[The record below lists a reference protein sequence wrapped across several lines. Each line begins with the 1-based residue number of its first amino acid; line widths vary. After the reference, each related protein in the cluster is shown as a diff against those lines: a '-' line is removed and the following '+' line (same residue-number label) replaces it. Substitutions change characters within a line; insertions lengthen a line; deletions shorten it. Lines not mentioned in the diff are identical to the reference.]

1 MNLFLKKEENK
12 NIFPLS
18 DETDTCSSLEKRIG
32 EKMKLKKAAAVLLTA
47 SLAFSLSVTPVLA
60 DNVNDLKEQ
69 KQAAEDEVSS
79 LQSQL
84 NTLMTKITE
93 LENDLITTGEEITQT
108 EADLQTAQ
116 DDEQKQYEDMKLRI
130 KYMYEAGSGSAAV
143 EKVMTTGS
151 ISGMLTQAEYSQQVH
166 TYDRQKLKEYAETVQ
181 KVKDLQ
187 DTLETKMDDL
197 KKTQTEFEAQ
207 QDELNTTIT
216 EKSAEVANLDD
227 QLQAAIKKAAEEE
240 AARQKAAE
248 EAAAK
253 KAAQQSS
260 STSNKNTSG
269 NTGSTTTKTEN
280 STVNNN
286 TSKPSTS
293 TPSASTP
300 PASTPS
306 NSTPSAGS
314 GASSTPTYTP
324 DYNQSAADIIVSA
337 ARSQVGNATYVWGT
351 QIPYVSFDCSGLVQ
365 WCYAQAGIS
374 IPRQSTA
381 IKNSG
386 TIVSDPRPGDI
397 CWTPGHVA
405 IYIGNGQMIE
415 AQQDGV
421 PICVSKVRANY
432 YIRY

>member
-1 MNLFLKKEENK
+1 MNLFLEKEENK

-166 TYDRQKLKEYAETVQ
+166 TFDRQKLKEYAETVQ

-293 TPSASTP
+293 TPSVSTP

-306 NSTPSAGS
+306 EDNSASDTPV
-314 GASSTPTYTP
+314 YTP
-324 DYNQSAADIIVSA
+324 DYNQSVADIIVSA
-337 ARSQVGNATYVWGT
+337 AWSQVGKATYVWGT

-374 IPRQSTA
+374 IPRQSTS

-421 PICVSKVRANY
+421 PICVSKVRATY

>member
-1 MNLFLKKEENK
+1 
-12 NIFPLS
+12 
-18 DETDTCSSLEKRIG
+18 
-32 EKMKLKKAAAVLLTA
+32 MKFRKAAAVLLAAVLTC
-47 SLAFSLSVTPVLA
+47 SLTVTPVFA
-60 DNVNDLKEQ
+60 DDVDTLEEQ

-79 LQSQL
+79 LQTQL

-116 DDEQKQYEDMKLRI
+116 EDEQKQYEAMKLRI
-130 KYMYEAGSGSAAV
+130 KYMYEAGSGTAAV

-166 TYDRQKLKEYAETVQ
+166 TYDRQKLQEYADTVQ

-207 QDELNTTIT
+207 QEELNTTIT
-216 EKSAEVANLDD
+216 EKSAEVEDLDG

-248 EAAAK
+248 EEAAK
-253 KAAQQSS
+253 KAAAQQSS
-260 STSNKNTSG
+260 SSNTNSSG
-269 NTGSTTTKTEN
+269 STGSTTSKTESN
-280 STVNNN
+280 TAGSN
-286 TSKPSTS
+286 TSKPSTT

-300 PASTPS
+300 STSTPS
-306 NSTPSAGS
+306 NSTTSAGS
-314 GASSTPTYTP
+314 GSSSTPTYRP
-324 DYNQSAADIIVSA
+324 DYNHSAADIIVSA
-337 ARSQVGNATYVWGT
+337 AWSQVGKATYVWGT

-374 IPRQSTA
+374 IPRQSTS

-421 PICVSKVRANY
+421 PICVSSVRATY

>member
-1 MNLFLKKEENK
+1 MNLFLEKEENK

-166 TYDRQKLKEYAETVQ
+166 TFDRQKLKEYAETVQ

-253 KAAQQSS
+253 KAAQQSG

-269 NTGSTTTKTEN
+269 STGSSTTKTESN
-280 STVNNN
+280 TVNNN

-293 TPSASTP
+293 TPSVSTP

-306 NSTPSAGS
+306 EDNSASDTPV
-314 GASSTPTYTP
+314 YTP

-337 ARSQVGNATYVWGT
+337 AWSQVGKATYVWGT
-351 QIPYVSFDCSGLVQ
+351 QM
-365 WCYAQAGIS
+365 
-374 IPRQSTA
+374 STS

-421 PICVSKVRANY
+421 PICVSKVRATY

>member
-1 MNLFLKKEENK
+1 
-12 NIFPLS
+12 
-18 DETDTCSSLEKRIG
+18 
-32 EKMKLKKAAAVLLTA
+32 MKLKKAAAVLLTA

-130 KYMYEAGSGSAAV
+130 QYIYENGGSGSAAV

-166 TYDRQKLKEYAETVQ
+166 TFDRQKLKEYAETVQ

-306 NSTPSAGS
+306 EDNSASDTPV
-314 GASSTPTYTP
+314 YTP

-337 ARSQVGNATYVWGT
+337 AWSQVGKATYVWGT

-374 IPRQSTA
+374 IPRQSTS

-421 PICVSKVRANY
+421 PICVSKVRATY

>member
-1 MNLFLKKEENK
+1 
-12 NIFPLS
+12 
-18 DETDTCSSLEKRIG
+18 
-32 EKMKLKKAAAVLLTA
+32 MKFKKAAAVLLTA
-47 SLAFSLSVTPVLA
+47 VLTCSLTVTPVFA
-60 DNVNDLKEQ
+60 DDVDKLEEQ

-79 LQSQL
+79 LQTQL

-108 EADLQTAQ
+108 ESDLQTAQ
-116 DDEQKQYEDMKLRI
+116 EDEQKQYEAMKLRI
-130 KYMYEAGSGSAAV
+130 KYMYEAGSGTAAV
-143 EKVMTTGS
+143 EKVMTTRS

-166 TYDRQKLKEYAETVQ
+166 TYDRQKLQEYADTVQ

-187 DTLETKMDDL
+187 DTLDTKMDDL

-207 QDELNTTIT
+207 QEELNTTIT
-216 EKSAEVANLDD
+216 EKSAEVENLDG

-248 EAAAK
+248 EEASK
-253 KAAQQSS
+253 KAAAQQSS
-260 STSNKNTSG
+260 SSNTNSSG
-269 NTGSTTTKTEN
+269 STGSTTSKTESN
-280 STVNNN
+280 TAGSN
-286 TSKPSTS
+286 TSKPSTT

-300 PASTPS
+300 STTTPS

-314 GASSTPTYTP
+314 GSSSTPTYTP

-337 ARSQVGNATYVWGT
+337 AWSQVGKATYVWGT

-374 IPRQSTA
+374 IPRQSTS

-421 PICVSKVRANY
+421 PICVSSVRATY